1 MIPGVKRAIAGVMA
15 ATAMRAAAA
24 QSVPPAAA
32 VTPPALVATANA
44 SGAKLEA
51 MIPELMAKGGVP
63 GLAVAV
69 IRGGAIVWIRG
80 FGVASAAS
88 GTPVTADM
96 VFEAASL
103 GQPIFAYAVLRLAQ
117 RGGFDLDRALPAYAP
132 NYDVNGDQR
141 IWRITARRVLCHT
154 TGFPNWRRGS
164 ELTIDFDPGERFSYS
179 EEGYAYL
186 QKAVETVT
194 GLPLDEFVQREVFRP
209 LGMAASSYVW
219 RAAYE
224 TAAAVGHDYLQ
235 QPVPRKAPAQANA
248 ASSLYTTAS
257 DYARFLAEV
266 AHPTLLDPATV
277 AKMLRPEVEVSKGLA
292 WALGWGIER
301 AGARSFF
308 WHWGDNVASRGFA
321 IGCRETGDG
330 VVVLTNSENGLSVVE
345 PIVASVLGGT
355 DPAFAW
361 LEVEPYDSP
370 ARTIRERLVRAG
382 VANGER
388 GVYRT
393 LKELERTYPPQAF
406 TELLLNTVGYELLAK
421 KQPEAAALV
430 LERNVKLYPK
440 SSNVYDSLAE
450 AYAAEGDVQSAIRF
464 YKKSLAINPDNAN
477 AKAALRKLRE
487 AKPR

>member
-1 MIPGVKRAIAGVMA
+1 MIPGAKRAIACAIA
-15 ATAMRAAAA
+15 ATAVWAGAA
-24 QSVPPAAA
+24 QSVPPAPAM
-32 VTPPALVATANA
+32 TPPAPVANA
-44 SGAKLEA
+44 DAGGAKLDA
-51 MIPELMAKGGVP
+51 LIPELMAKGGVP
-63 GLAVAV
+63 GLAAAV
-69 IRGGAIVWIRG
+69 IRGGAVVWVRG
-80 FGVASAAS
+80 FGVASAGR
-88 GTPVTADM
+88 GTPVTADT
-96 VFEAASL
+96 VFPAASL

-194 GLPLDEFVQREVFRP
+194 GLPLDEFVQREVFGP
-209 LGMAASSYVW
+209 LGMTASSYVW

-224 TAAAVGHDYLQ
+224 TTAAVGHDYLQ
-235 QPVPRKAPAQANA
+235 QPVPMQAPAKANA
-248 ASSLYTTAS
+248 GSSLYTTVS
-257 DYARFLAEV
+257 DYARFLAEML
-266 AHPTLLDPATV
+266 HPTLLDPGTV

-308 WHWGDNVASRGFA
+308 WHWGDDVASRGFA

-330 VVVLTNSENGLSVVE
+330 VVVLTDSENGLSLAE
-345 PIVASVLGGT
+345 PIVASALGGIH
-355 DPAFAW
+355 PAFAW

-382 VANGER
+382 AANGER

-393 LKELERTYPPQAF
+393 LRELERTYPPQAF
-406 TELLLNTVGYELLAK
+406 TEPLLNTVGYELLAK

-430 LERNVKLYPK
+430 LEHNVKLYPK

-450 AYAAEGDVQSAIRF
+450 AYAVEGDVRSAIRF
-464 YKKSLAINPDNAN
+464 YQKSLAIDPDNAN
-477 AKAALRKLRE
+477 AKAALRKLRD